1 MRLSRCVTLLSTA
14 LLVLLH
20 SSTAA
25 WAEDLKPGVRGL
37 ATRAPADMKID
48 GDLSEFR
55 GSFCTPVNY
64 FHPQAGERAAQFFYM
79 WDETAFYAGLRTLD
93 TKQANF
99 APDDRLWE
107 GDGVEW
113 YFDTRRDENFR
124 GLDWGKG
131 AVHMYWTGYNKFEV
145 APRWCLRP
153 GYLDAIE
160 GQGVQVGARKTD
172 SKTNAQ
178 MTRTIVP
185 STFPRCS
192 SFCCSGVSSS
202 SND

>member
-1 MRLSRCVTLLSTA
+1 MHAILRPLAVSILSCFVVCSA
-14 LLVLLH
+14 GLVARSEELQ
-20 SSTAA
+20 
-25 WAEDLKPGVRGL
+25 PGVRGL
-37 ATRAPADMKID
+37 ATRAPAEMKID

-55 GSFCTPVNY
+55 GAFCTPVNY
-64 FHPQAGERAAQFFYM
+64 FHPQTGERAAQFFYM

-131 AVHMYWTGYNKFEV
+131 AVHCYWRVQQDRGEPAV
-145 APRWCLRP
+145 CAP
-153 GYLDAIE
+153 GYLDAI
-160 GQGVQVGARKTD
+160 GRSACRWGRKTD
-172 SKTNAQ
+172 MGRWIQAALGEFSQFQGGSGRGHRA
-178 MTRTIVP
+178 
-185 STFPRCS
+185 RC
-192 SFCCSGVSSS
+192 GAVL
-202 SND
+202 